1 MKRKFYM
8 KIVFALLIMMLVTS
22 CKSQE
27 EARIENNSNAKE
39 VSQENVD
46 KEKDEKMEDK
56 LFVEKENPRIVV
68 MSVKA
73 AKALKFLGY
82 ENVVAVPNGAESIYP
97 DASSMREGLVL
108 LDHGGR
114 ILSINPAAQAL
125 FHADG
130 TCVGQN
136 FLTVD
141 RHPDLTAAIHDAA
154 ETGHSQLRAERRGR
168 EYQLDFSRIESNGKV
183 LGTVLL
189 AFDVTEQA
197 EA

>member
-1 MKRKFYM
+1 MKRKVYI
-8 KIVFALLIMMLVTS
+8 KLGFALLIVMLLTS

-82 ENVVAVPNGAESIYP
+82 ENVVAVPNGAESLYP
-97 DASSMREGLVL
+97 DASSIGDEMNPDFKLVKNLNPDYYLTDSSITYDKPLGLDYASASFESL
-108 LDHGGR
+108 EDTKNGLNFFAKGLGLDEDATKEK
-114 ILSINPAAQAL
+114 IDS
-125 FHADG
+125 
-130 TCVGQN
+130 
-136 FLTVD
+136 LTEN
-141 RHPDLTAAIHDAA
+141 I
-154 ETGHSQLRAERRGR
+154 
-168 EYQLDFSRIESNGKV
+168 
-183 LGTVLL
+183 
-189 AFDVTEQA
+189 
-197 EA
+197 

>member
-1 MKRKFYM
+1 MKRKVYI
-8 KIVFALLIMMLVTS
+8 KLGFALLIVMLLTS

-97 DASSMREGLVL
+97 DASSIGDEMNPDFKLVKNLNPDYYLTDSSITYDKPLGLDYSSASFETL
-108 LDHGGR
+108 EDTKNGLMYFAKGLGIDE
-114 ILSINPAAQAL
+114 
-125 FHADG
+125 
-130 TCVGQN
+130 
-136 FLTVD
+136 
-141 RHPDLTAAIHDAA
+141 DATK
-154 ETGHSQLRAERRGR
+154 EKIDSLKEN
-168 EYQLDFSRIESNGKV
+168 I
-183 LGTVLL
+183 
-189 AFDVTEQA
+189 
-197 EA
+197 

>member
-1 MKRKFYM
+1 MKRKFYI

-27 EARIENNSNAKE
+27 KARVENTSNAKE

-97 DASSMREGLVL
+97 DASSIGDEMNPDIKLLKNLNPDYYLTDSSITYDKPLGLDYSSASFETL
-108 LDHGGR
+108 EDTKNGLNFFAKGLGLDEDATKEK
-114 ILSINPAAQAL
+114 IDS
-125 FHADG
+125 
-130 TCVGQN
+130 
-136 FLTVD
+136 LTEN
-141 RHPDLTAAIHDAA
+141 I
-154 ETGHSQLRAERRGR
+154 
-168 EYQLDFSRIESNGKV
+168 
-183 LGTVLL
+183 
-189 AFDVTEQA
+189 
-197 EA
+197 

>member
-1 MKRKFYM
+1 MKRKVYI
-8 KIVFALLIMMLVTS
+8 KLGFALLIVMLLTS

-97 DASSMREGLVL
+97 DASSIGDEMNPDFKLVKNLNPDYYLTDSSITYDKPLGLDYSSASFETL
-108 LDHGGR
+108 EDTKNGLMYFAKGLGIDEDATKEK
-114 ILSINPAAQAL
+114 IDS
-125 FHADG
+125 
-130 TCVGQN
+130 
-136 FLTVD
+136 LTEN
-141 RHPDLTAAIHDAA
+141 I
-154 ETGHSQLRAERRGR
+154 
-168 EYQLDFSRIESNGKV
+168 
-183 LGTVLL
+183 
-189 AFDVTEQA
+189 
-197 EA
+197 

>member
-1 MKRKFYM
+1 MKRKVYI
-8 KIVFALLIMMLVTS
+8 KLGFALLIVMLLTS

-97 DASSMREGLVL
+97 DASSIGDEMNPDFKLVKNLNPDYYLTDSSITYDKPLGLDYASASFESL
-108 LDHGGR
+108 EDTKNGLNFFAKGLGLDEDATKEK
-114 ILSINPAAQAL
+114 IDS
-125 FHADG
+125 
-130 TCVGQN
+130 
-136 FLTVD
+136 LTEN
-141 RHPDLTAAIHDAA
+141 I
-154 ETGHSQLRAERRGR
+154 
-168 EYQLDFSRIESNGKV
+168 
-183 LGTVLL
+183 
-189 AFDVTEQA
+189 
-197 EA
+197 

>member
-1 MKRKFYM
+1 MKRKFYI
-8 KIVFALLIMMLVTS
+8 KIAFVLLLMMIVTS

-39 VSQENVD
+39 VSQKNVD

-97 DASSMREGLVL
+97 DASSIGDEMNPDFKLLKNLNPDYYLTDSSITYDKPLGLDYSSASFETL
-108 LDHGGR
+108 EDTKNGLNFFAKGLGLDEDDVKEK
-114 ILSINPAAQAL
+114 IDS
-125 FHADG
+125 
-130 TCVGQN
+130 
-136 FLTVD
+136 LTEN
-141 RHPDLTAAIHDAA
+141 I
-154 ETGHSQLRAERRGR
+154 
-168 EYQLDFSRIESNGKV
+168 
-183 LGTVLL
+183 
-189 AFDVTEQA
+189 
-197 EA
+197 

>member
-1 MKRKFYM
+1 MKRKVYI
-8 KIVFALLIMMLVTS
+8 KLGFALLIVMLLTS

-27 EARIENNSNAKE
+27 KASVENTSNGKE

-97 DASSMREGLVL
+97 DASSIGDEMNPDFKLVKNLNPDYYLTDSSITYDKPLGLDYSSASFETL
-108 LDHGGR
+108 EDTKNGLMYFAKGLGIDE
-114 ILSINPAAQAL
+114 
-125 FHADG
+125 
-130 TCVGQN
+130 
-136 FLTVD
+136 
-141 RHPDLTAAIHDAA
+141 DATK
-154 ETGHSQLRAERRGR
+154 EKIDSLKEN
-168 EYQLDFSRIESNGKV
+168 I
-183 LGTVLL
+183 
-189 AFDVTEQA
+189 
-197 EA
+197 

>member
-97 DASSMREGLVL
+97 DASSIGDEMNPDFKLVKNLNPDYYLTDSSITYDKPLGLDYSSASFETL
-108 LDHGGR
+108 EDTKNGLNFFAKGLGLDEDDVKEK
-114 ILSINPAAQAL
+114 IDS
-125 FHADG
+125 
-130 TCVGQN
+130 
-136 FLTVD
+136 LTEN
-141 RHPDLTAAIHDAA
+141 I
-154 ETGHSQLRAERRGR
+154 
-168 EYQLDFSRIESNGKV
+168 
-183 LGTVLL
+183 
-189 AFDVTEQA
+189 
-197 EA
+197 